1 MNLGTVV
8 SVTNFLSRWA
18 LFIAVA
24 YKAYKTR
31 DKGWVLLSTAFFI
44 NALDVESYIFTPLG
58 INMAPAA
65 YRVASQIPN
74 FFIAAL
80 LIWGALHL
88 KYTTSKL
95 KHVVYISVFLAAS
108 YVWLFLVAANLFHDD
123 FAVESSFPIFSYSF
137 ALVYFGWIL
146 MEGEVSTSGV
156 DSLFPWGLILLG
168 LLNFTYPVTR
178 NVDWFVPIAFSL
190 GALFRLIAAVGA
202 LKFVFIPISPA
213 DPNAL
218 LPRPIPPG
226 TFLYPSRGAVVK
238 EFGNIEELP
247 NLLAITRGDLGD
259 IRNRLNPN
267 ALVFWIT
274 RVAEGE
280 IHDSPRIY
288 AISPTKIG
296 ILTDLITKA
305 VESGYR
311 VLYIDAVEYLIIE
324 NGFERTMKFLLNVKD
339 RVLVANGTVI
349 LVTDPSTLDPA
360 QRKILEREFRGE

>member
-1 MNLGTVV
+1 MGPVH
-8 SVTNFLSRWA
+8 RRC
-18 LFIAVA
+18 

-31 DKGWVLLSTAFFI
+31 DKGGGVLLSTAFFI

-80 LIWGALHL
+80 LIWGGALHL

-146 MEGEVSTSGV
+146 MEGEISTSGV

-168 LLNFTYPVTR
+168 LLNLTYPVTR
-178 NVDWFVPIAFSL
+178 NVDWFVPIGFSL

-202 LKFVFIPISPA
+202 LKFVFILISPPA
-213 DPNAL
+213 APPMPCYRGQY
-218 LPRPIPPG
+218 LPEPFSI
-226 TFLYPSRGAVVK
+226 LRG
-238 EFGNIEELP
+238 
-247 NLLAITRGDLGD
+247 
-259 IRNRLNPN
+259 
-267 ALVFWIT
+267 
-274 RVAEGE
+274 
-280 IHDSPRIY
+280 
-288 AISPTKIG
+288 
-296 ILTDLITKA
+296 
-305 VESGYR
+305 
-311 VLYIDAVEYLIIE
+311 VL
-324 NGFERTMKFLLNVKD
+324 
-339 RVLVANGTVI
+339 
-349 LVTDPSTLDPA
+349 
-360 QRKILEREFRGE
+360 